1 MNLRTAL
8 FLSVAGTMLAIEPTP
23 GLGGGGETTGHAA
36 PAKAAPGHAN
46 TPGGPNADQALAML
60 REGNMRFLTG
70 KVQRPNSD
78 AARRAETAT
87 GQAPFAIV
95 LSCADSRVPVEL
107 AFDRGIGDVFVIR
120 VAGNV
125 SDTDEIGTIEYGV
138 GHLHAPLVVVMG
150 HSACG
155 AVQAVASGAEV
166 HGSIPGLV
174 DNIIPA
180 VEWVKANRPE
190 LTGDALVAAAVEANV
205 WQSIDDLLSESQ
217 EVRTAV
223 ESSGVKVVGAV
234 YDIATGRVRFMGEH
248 PYQSKIIQA
257 ARSMDSGAEHG
268 HDDMNDAAPAE
279 LDEQDQKPQNV
290 PEPSHAAP
298 KAPEQAKGGATGSKA
313 TGHDD
318 HAAKAPE
325 KPADM
330 AKTKAKPKDSH
341 ATGHDDDHGDDH
353 PH

>member
-23 GLGGGGETTGHAA
+23 GLGGGGEAAGHAA
-36 PAKAAPGHAN
+36 PAAHAT
-46 TPGGPNADQALAML
+46 TPGVPNADQALAML
-60 REGNMRFLTG
+60 REGNMRFVSG

-78 AARRAETAT
+78 AARRAETAS

-107 AFDRGIGDVFVIR
+107 AFDRGVGDVFVIR

-125 SDTDEIGTIEYGV
+125 ADTDEIGTIEYGV
-138 GHLHAPLVVVMG
+138 GHLHSPLVVVMG
-150 HSACG
+150 HSSCG
-155 AVQAVASGAEV
+155 AVNAVASGAEV

-190 LTGDALVAAAVEANV
+190 LTGDALVTAAIEANV

-234 YDIATGRVRFMGEH
+234 YDLATGRVRFMGEH
-248 PYQSKIIQA
+248 PYQAKIIQA
-257 ARSMDSGAEHG
+257 ARSMNSGGDHKAG
-268 HDDMNDAAPAE
+268 DMNDAAPAA
-279 LDEQDQKPQNV
+279 LDEQDQPPQNV
-290 PEPSHAAP
+290 PEPSHAMP
-298 KAPEQAKGGATGSKA
+298 KGADQAKDTKTGSKA
-313 TGHDD
+313 MNHDD
-318 HAAKAPE
+318 HAAKAPG
-325 KPADM
+325 KADDT
-330 AKTKAKPKDSH
+330 AKAKPKAKDSH